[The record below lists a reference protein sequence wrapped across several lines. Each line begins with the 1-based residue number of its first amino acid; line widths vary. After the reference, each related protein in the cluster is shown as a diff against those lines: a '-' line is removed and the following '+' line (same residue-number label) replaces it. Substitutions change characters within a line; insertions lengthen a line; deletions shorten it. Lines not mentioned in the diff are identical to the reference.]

1 MPDRRGPDLRLSLP
15 RRFVCDLLHFAKK
28 VPSVPMQRRMQLVDL
43 VTVRKRARDP
53 VSWCAIFLK
62 AYAIVAH
69 RRPELR
75 RAFLS
80 FPWQRLY
87 EHPTNLATFT
97 VERDY
102 RGESGVFVGRVSQP
116 ELLSLD
122 ELSRRVRWFKT
133 APLESVDTFR
143 QALLLSRFPR
153 PIRRLVWWLG
163 LSIDGLYRARFFG
176 TYGVSVV
183 GAIGAAS
190 LHLLSP
196 LTTVLNY
203 GTFEPDGSLDV
214 RLTYDHRVFD
224 GATAARAIVEL
235 EEVLRGEILLELESL
250 AAKSPAGKSIAPA
263 MPVLPLRIVGEWI
276 APITS
281 AQTSV

>member
-1 MPDRRGPDLRLSLP
+1 MSHRRGPDLRLSLP

-28 VPSVPMQRRMQLVDL
+28 VPSVPMQRRMQLGDL
-43 VTVRKRARDP
+43 VTARKQSRDP

-97 VERDY
+97 VEREY

-116 ELLSLD
+116 ELVPLD

-133 APLESVDTFR
+133 VPLESVDSFR

-163 LSIDGLYRARFFG
+163 LSVDGLYRARSFG

-203 GTFEPDGSLDV
+203 GTFEPDGTLDV

-235 EEVLRGEILLELESL
+235 EEVLHGEILLELESL
-250 AAKSPAGKSIAPA
+250 AAKSPASKSSAPA